1 MAKQGKFIG
10 ENLMNQQLELFI
22 RLDSEWLAYQDGDA
36 QSYTILLATPKEYD
50 EESGILT
57 MEGISG
63 NTFYLA
69 EGCIDMFWVAGS
81 GFKLGNNSTSTIRPQ
96 RGQKKRD
103 IM

>member
-10 ENLMNQQLELFI
+10 EHLMNQKLELFI

-36 QSYTILLATPKEYD
+36 QSYTVLIAIPKSYD

-57 MEGISG
+57 MEGDSG
-63 NTFYLA
+63 STFYLS
-69 EGCIDMFWVAGS
+69 EDCIDMFWMAGS
-81 GFKLGNNSTSTIRPQ
+81 GFKLAENSTSTIRPA
-96 RGQKKRD
+96 RGQRKRD